1 VKHYILK
8 KIDGDSMTEQ
18 NQSVKDRV
26 SPEEWDVRVQL
37 AACYRFAA
45 HFRMTDLIYTHISA
59 RVPGDENH
67 FLLNAF
73 GLMWDEVNASNLVK
87 ITLDGKIVDDPT
99 GLGFNEA
106 GFVIHSAIHGARH
119 DVVCVMHTHTAS
131 GVAVSAQQHG
141 LLPLSQHAM
150 RLTGNVG
157 YHEYEGVALNL
168 EERERL
174 VADIGDKMTLILHNH
189 GLLTCG
195 KTVREAFDF
204 MYYLERACQIQIA
217 ALAGGTPVIMP
228 TPEVAQKV
236 ANSFDRP
243 GYQEKKGEWRALIRM
258 LDRMDPSYKE

>member
-1 VKHYILK
+1 
-8 KIDGDSMTEQ
+8 MTEQ
-18 NQSVKDRV
+18 NQSVKERV
-26 SPEEWDVRVQL
+26 SQEEWDVRVQL

-258 LDRMDPSYKE
+258 LDRMDPSYKD

>member
-1 VKHYILK
+1 MEINV
-8 KIDGDSMTEQ
+8 TEK
-18 NQSVKDRV
+18 NQSVKERV

-119 DVVCVMHTHTAS
+119 DVACVMHTHTAS

>member
-1 VKHYILK
+1 
-8 KIDGDSMTEQ
+8 MTEQ
-18 NQSVKDRV
+18 NQSVKERV
-26 SPEEWDVRVQL
+26 SPEEWDIRVQL

-236 ANSFDRP
+236 ANSFERP

>member
-1 VKHYILK
+1 
-8 KIDGDSMTEQ
+8 MTEQ
-18 NQSVKDRV
+18 NQSVKERV

-217 ALAGGTPVIMP
+217 ALAGGTSVIMP

>member
-1 VKHYILK
+1 
-8 KIDGDSMTEQ
+8 MTEQ
-18 NQSVKDRV
+18 NQSVKERV
-26 SPEEWDVRVQL
+26 SPEEWDIRVQL

-119 DVVCVMHTHTAS
+119 DVACVMHTHTAS

-236 ANSFDRP
+236 ANSFERP

>member
-1 VKHYILK
+1 
-8 KIDGDSMTEQ
+8 MTEQ
-18 NQSVKDRV
+18 NQSVKERV

-228 TPEVAQKV
+228 TLEVAQKV

>member
-1 VKHYILK
+1 
-8 KIDGDSMTEQ
+8 MTFN
-18 NQSVKDRV
+18 NQSVKERV
-26 SPEEWDVRVQL
+26 SAEEWDVRVQL

-87 ITLDGKIVDDPT
+87 ITLDGKIIDDPT

-119 DVVCVMHTHTAS
+119 DVACVMHTHTAS

-157 YHEYEGVALNL
+157 YHAYEGVALNL

-189 GLLTCG
+189 GLLSCG
-195 KTVREAFDF
+195 NTVREAFDF

-217 ALAGGTPVIMP
+217 ALAGGTPVI
-228 TPEVAQKV
+228 TPSAEVAQKV
-236 ANSFDRP
+236 ADSFARP

-258 LDRMDPSYKE
+258 LEKMDPSYKD

>member
-1 VKHYILK
+1 
-8 KIDGDSMTEQ
+8 MTEQ
-18 NQSVKDRV
+18 NQSVKERV

-119 DVVCVMHTHTAS
+119 DVACVMHTHTAS

-141 LLPLSQHAM
+141 LLPLSQHSM

>member
-1 VKHYILK
+1 MIFLRLVKEIAMTPQDSSLK
-8 KIDGDSMTEQ
+8 A
-18 NQSVKDRV
+18 RV
-26 SPEEWDVRVQL
+26 SPEEWDIRVQL

-59 RVPGDENH
+59 RVPGTENH

-73 GLMWDEVNASNLVK
+73 GLMWDEVQASNLVK

-119 DVVCVMHTHTAS
+119 DVACVMHTHTAS
-131 GVAVSAQQHG
+131 GVAVSAQQHR
-141 LLPLSQHAM
+141 LLPISQHAM
-150 RLTGNVG
+150 RLTGNVA
-157 YHEYEGVALNL
+157 YHDYEGVALNL

-174 VADIGDKMTLILHNH
+174 VADIGSKMTLILHNH

-195 KTVREAFDF
+195 TTVREAFDF

-217 ALAGGTPVIMP
+217 ALAGGTPLIIP
-228 TPEVAQKV
+228 SEEVTQKV
-236 ANSFDRP
+236 AASFARP

-258 LDRMDPSYKE
+258 LDRMDPSYKL

>member
-1 VKHYILK
+1 
-8 KIDGDSMTEQ
+8 
-18 NQSVKDRV
+18 
-26 SPEEWDVRVQL
+26 
-37 AACYRFAA
+37 
-45 HFRMTDLIYTHISA
+45 
-59 RVPGDENH
+59 
-67 FLLNAF
+67 
-73 GLMWDEVNASNLVK
+73 
-87 ITLDGKIVDDPT
+87 
-99 GLGFNEA
+99 
-106 GFVIHSAIHGARH
+106 
-119 DVVCVMHTHTAS
+119 
-131 GVAVSAQQHG
+131 
-141 LLPLSQHAM
+141 
-150 RLTGNVG
+150 VG

-258 LDRMDPSYKE
+258 LDRMDPSYKD

>member
-1 VKHYILK
+1 
-8 KIDGDSMTEQ
+8 MTEQ
-18 NQSVKDRV
+18 NQSVKERV

-87 ITLDGKIVDDPT
+87 ITLDGTIVDDPT

-119 DVVCVMHTHTAS
+119 DVACVMHTHTAS

-258 LDRMDPSYKE
+258 LDRMDPSYKD

>member
-1 VKHYILK
+1 
-8 KIDGDSMTEQ
+8 MTEQ
-18 NQSVKDRV
+18 NQSVKERV

-119 DVVCVMHTHTAS
+119 DVACVMHTHTAS

-236 ANSFDRP
+236 ANSFERP

>member
-1 VKHYILK
+1 
-8 KIDGDSMTEQ
+8 MTEQ
-18 NQSVKDRV
+18 NQSVKERV

-119 DVVCVMHTHTAS
+119 DVACVMHTHTAS

>member
-1 VKHYILK
+1 
-8 KIDGDSMTEQ
+8 MTEQ
-18 NQSVKDRV
+18 NQSVKERV

-119 DVVCVMHTHTAS
+119 DVACVMHTHTAS

-258 LDRMDPSYKE
+258 LDRMDPSYKD